1 MSVPP
6 PTLQIFFFTSQ
17 TCGPCKAVKPVVSEL
32 EDEYKQVLWTT
43 VDTAADP
50 NRYATT
56 YKITHVPTMV
66 AVSNGTEIGRHS
78 GTQLMGYFALTKRL
92 TTSLPK

>member
-6 PTLQIFFFTSQ
+6 TTLKIFFFTSQ
-17 TCGPCKAVKPVVSEL
+17 TCGPCKAVKPVISEL

-43 VDTAADP
+43 VDTAVDP

-78 GTQLMGYFALTKRL
+78 GTQLMGYFSLVKRL